1 MPRVEA
7 DFQDRKRIVFTARG
21 RSSVNVREALEDGPI
36 GYSSTELLLIA
47 LANCQ
52 LGTLLG
58 HELLKEADVISATAA
73 LEAGMASD
81 PPRVA
86 SVDVD
91 VKLVVRDPALLER
104 RAELEAATCGCPMC
118 NSVSATIT
126 VRLTMGVAGAPTRAS
141 GDAP

>member
-7 DFQDRKRIVFTARG
+7 EFQERKRIVFSARG
-21 RSSVNVREALEDGPI
+21 RSSVNVRESLDDGPI

-58 HELLKEADVISATAA
+58 HEILRDAEVLSATAA
-73 LEAGMASD
+73 LEAGMAPV
-81 PPRVA
+81 PPRFVT
-86 SVDVD
+86 VYVD
-91 VKLVVRDPALLER
+91 VKLAVCDPARLDR

-118 NSVSATIT
+118 NSVSAAIN
-126 VRLTMGVAGAPTRAS
+126 VRLSMEAAAPSGRRA
-141 GDAP
+141 

>member
-7 DFQDRKRIVFTARG
+7 EFQDRKRIVFSARG
-21 RSSVNVREALEDGPI
+21 RSSVNVRESLDDGPI

-58 HELLKEADVISATAA
+58 HELLKDANVLSATAV
-73 LEAGMASD
+73 LEAGMAPD
-81 PPRVA
+81 PPRVVT
-86 SVDVD
+86 VDVD
-91 VKLVVRDPALLER
+91 AKLVVTDSSLLAH

-118 NSVSATIT
+118 NSVSCAIN
-126 VRLTMGVAGAPTRAS
+126 VRLTVEVAGPVGALA
-141 GDAP
+141 

>member
-7 DFQDRKRIVFTARG
+7 DFQDRKRIVFSARG
-21 RSSVNVREALEDGPI
+21 RSSVNVRESLEDGPI

-58 HELLKEADVISATAA
+58 HELLKDANVVSATAA
-73 LEAGMASD
+73 LEAGMAPD

-86 SVDVD
+86 TVDVD
-91 VKLVVRDPALLER
+91 VKLVVTDSSILAHH
-104 RAELEAATCGCPMC
+104 AELEAATCGCPMC
-118 NSVSATIT
+118 NSVNSAIT
-126 VRLTMGVAGAPTRAS
+126 VRLAIEVASPVAAL
-141 GDAP
+141 A

>member
-1 MPRVEA
+1 MPRIDAE
-7 DFQDRKRIVFTARG
+7 FHDRKRIVFTARG
-21 RSSVNVREALEDGPI
+21 RSSVNVRESLEDGPI

-58 HELLKEADVISATAA
+58 HDLLRDADVISATAS

-86 SVDVD
+86 SVDVAAR
-91 VKLVVRDPALLER
+91 LVVRDPDLLTHRET
-104 RAELEAATCGCPMC
+104 LEAATCGCPMC
-118 NSVSATIT
+118 NSVSARIT
-126 VRLTMGVAGAPTRAS
+126 VSLAMELAS
-141 GDAP
+141 A

>member
-7 DFQDRKRIVFTARG
+7 EFQERKRIVFSARG
-21 RSSVNVREALEDGPI
+21 RSSVNVRGSVEDGPI

-58 HELLKEADVISATAA
+58 HEILRDAEVLSATAA
-73 LEAGMASD
+73 LEAGMAPD
-81 PPRVA
+81 PPRVVT
-86 SVDVD
+86 VDVD
-91 VKLVVRDPALLER
+91 VKLVVCDPALLDR

-118 NSVSATIT
+118 NSVSAAIN
-126 VRLTMGVAGAPTRAS
+126 VRLSMEAAAPSGRRA
-141 GDAP
+141 

>member
-7 DFQDRKRIVFTARG
+7 EFQDRKRIIFSARG
-21 RSSVNVREALEDGPI
+21 RSSVNVRESLDDGPI

-58 HELLKEADVISATAA
+58 HDLLKDADVLSATAA
-73 LEAGMASD
+73 LEAGMAPD
-81 PPRVA
+81 PPRVVT
-86 SVDVD
+86 VDVD
-91 VKLVVRDPALLER
+91 VKLVVRDPALLAH

-118 NSVSATIT
+118 NSVSAAIN
-126 VRLTMGVAGAPTRAS
+126 VRLAMEAAAPAGTRA
-141 GDAP
+141 